1 MTDRQSVDEVDG
13 AKVTPS
19 ARRTT
24 AARDEDV
31 RAVREAADELPWV
44 DDRVSKLWVA
54 LVVAVFGLILLYG
67 ILFGNAGLLTP
78 VASPSPSP
86 SQAPVSTPTVR
97 TSPTPRSSPGVSPSP
112 GSSPAAS
119 PGPSLPASPA
129 TSPAATPAAPPSPA
143 AS

>member
-1 MTDRQSVDEVDG
+1 MTDRQSVDEADVTK
-13 AKVTPS
+13 ATPS

-31 RAVREAADELPWV
+31 RAVREPGDELPWV

-54 LVVAVFGLILLYG
+54 LIVAVFGLILLYG
-67 ILFGNAGLLTP
+67 ILLGNAGLLTP

-86 SQAPVSTPTVR
+86 SQAPVSTPTAP
-97 TSPTPRSSPGVSPSP
+97 TSPTPRSSPAVSPSP

-119 PGPSLPASPA
+119 PGSSLPASP
-129 TSPAATPAAPPSPA
+129 TATPAAPPSPA